1 MAVATPSA
9 DVKTTTKVIYR
20 EIFYTFSLPAENLS
34 DKGSY
39 FANKTI

>member
-20 EIFYTFSLPAENLS
+20 EIFYTFGPLAEILS
-34 DKGSY
+34 DRGFH